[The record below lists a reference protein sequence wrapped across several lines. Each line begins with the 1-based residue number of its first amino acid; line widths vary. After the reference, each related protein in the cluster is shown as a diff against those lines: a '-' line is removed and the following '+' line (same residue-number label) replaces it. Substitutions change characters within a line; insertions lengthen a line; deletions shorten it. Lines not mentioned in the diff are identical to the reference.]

1 MPTLPRSESSL
12 LVRTDF
18 TSDDAW
24 QQLCARALEENRD
37 GFRAYIEPVSDP
49 DFDHATWIQVKAAVP
64 GDSHKAAVLFVGD
77 STTLT
82 SPEHPVLVVDLLN
95 GGPTFRCIPAQLW
108 SVENNLN
115 IANMDWEE
123 FAGSAGADGI
133 FRGFDG

>member
-95 GGPTFRCIPAQLW
+95 GGPTLPCIAAQLW
-108 SVENNLN
+108 KDEDNLT
-115 IANMDWEE
+115 IANMYLE
-123 FAGSAGADGI
+123 ALCRCARPHALLRSY
-133 FRGFDG
+133 